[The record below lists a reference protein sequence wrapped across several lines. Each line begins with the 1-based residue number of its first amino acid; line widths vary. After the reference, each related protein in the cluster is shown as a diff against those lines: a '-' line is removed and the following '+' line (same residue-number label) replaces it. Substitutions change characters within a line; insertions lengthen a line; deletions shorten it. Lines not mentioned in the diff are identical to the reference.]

1 MPLPRRE
8 YDRSINA
15 EIERLVYQVTVIRQE
30 AEGLLW
36 GLSDEQFNWSPGPG
50 RWSMAQCFDHLN
62 ISNELV
68 IKESEKAIRDGRA
81 AGKMSHGPFA
91 YGFLSRWFYRKLQP
105 PVKSRFKAPKNMEPA
120 PRCSLAEVTE
130 RWEAGHERIN
140 DLIHDA
146 DGLDLAAIKVTSVAA
161 SFIRYSLGIGF
172 WIQTAHDRRHLWQS
186 RQVRNHA
193 SFPA

>member
-15 EIERLVYQVTVIRQE
+15 EIERLVYQVNVVRQE

-36 GLSDEQFNWSPGPG
+36 GLTDEQFNWSPGPG

-62 ISNELV
+62 VSNELFL
-68 IKESEKAIRDGRA
+68 KQLEKSIRDGRA
-81 AGKMSHGPFA
+81 AKLLSAGPFS

-105 PVKSRFKAPKNMEPA
+105 PVKSRFKAPKNLEPA
-120 PRCSLAEVTE
+120 PRRTLAEVTE
-130 RWEAGHERIN
+130 KWEITHGRIS

-146 DGLDLAAIKVTSVAA
+146 NGLDLAAIKVTSPAA
-161 SFIRYSLGIGF
+161 SFIRYPLGMGF
-172 WIQTAHDRRHLWQS
+172 WIQTAHDRRHLWQA
-186 RQVRNHA
+186 RQVRNHPG
-193 SFPA
+193 FPA